1 MRLLFFLYIVPSNRS
16 NMMTIII
23 VAVAIIVAAYL
34 ISIYNKLVKLKTLMQ
49 EGWSGIDVQ
58 LKKRYD
64 LIPNLINTVKG
75 YATHEKEVF
84 ENVAAMRSVGIN
96 AKTIKEQEQAENQI
110 TQALGR
116 LFAVAENYP
125 ELKANTNFME
135 LQRELSQ
142 VENDIQMS
150 RRYYNGTVRENN
162 ILIESFPSNIVAN
175 LFTFKTGEFFELDNE
190 GERTVPKVTF

>member
-1 MRLLFFLYIVPSNRS
+1 MIPFITTIAVVVVLGGLLIG
-16 NMMTIII
+16 
-23 VAVAIIVAAYL
+23 
-34 ISIYNKLVKLKTLMQ
+34 IYNKLVRLKNMVQ

-64 LIPNLINTVKG
+64 LIPNLVESVKG

-96 AKTIKEQEQAENQI
+96 AQTIKDQQNAENMI
-110 TQALGR
+110 TQALGK

-125 ELKANTNFME
+125 DLKANQNFIN
-135 LQRELSQ
+135 LQDQLSQ

-162 ILIESFPSNIVAN
+162 ITVESFPSNLVAGM
-175 LFTFKTGEFFELDNE
+175 FGFGKSEFFELEDE
-190 GERTVPKVTF
+190 AQREAPKVSFK

>member
-1 MRLLFFLYIVPSNRS
+1 MT
-16 NMMTIII
+16 TIII
-23 VAVAIIVAAYL
+23 VAVAVIVAAYL
-34 ISIYNKLVKLKTLMQ
+34 VSIYNKLVKLKTLMQ

-75 YATHEKEVF
+75 YATHEREVF
-84 ENVAAMRSVGIN
+84 ENVAAMRSAGIN
-96 AKTIKEQEQAENQI
+96 AKTVKEQEQAENQI

-125 ELKANTNFME
+125 ELKANANFME

-142 VENDIQMS
+142 IENDIQMS

-162 ILIESFPSNIVAN
+162 ILVESFPSNIVAN
-175 LFTFKTGEFFELDNE
+175 IFTFSKGEFFELDNE
-190 GERTVPKVTF
+190 QERSVPKVEF

>member
-1 MRLLFFLYIVPSNRS
+1 MS
-16 NMMTIII
+16 TIII
-23 VAVAIIVAAYL
+23 VIIAGVLAAYL
-34 ISIYNKLVKLKTLMQ
+34 ISMYNKLVKLKTLMQ

-75 YATHEKEVF
+75 FATHEKEVF
-84 ENVAAMRSVGIN
+84 ENVAAMRSAGIN
-96 AKTIKEQEQAENQI
+96 AKTVQEQEQAENQI

-125 ELKANTNFME
+125 DLKANTNFIE

-142 VENDIQMS
+142 IENDIQMS

-162 ILIESFPSNIVAN
+162 ILVESFPSNIVAN
-175 LFTFKTGEFFELDNE
+175 LFTFSKGEFFELDNE
-190 GERTVPKVTF
+190 QERTVPKVSF

>member
-1 MRLLFFLYIVPSNRS
+1 MITIVFGVILFILAVL
-16 NMMTIII
+16 II
-23 VAVAIIVAAYL
+23 
-34 ISIYNKLVKLKTLMQ
+34 SFYNKLVRLKNMAE

-64 LIPNLINTVKG
+64 LIPNLVETVKG

-84 ENVAAMRSVGIN
+84 ENVASTRSMGIN
-96 AKTIKEQEQAENQI
+96 AATVKEQGQAENMI

-125 ELKANTNFME
+125 DLKANQNFME
-135 LQRELSQ
+135 LQRELSK
-142 VENDIQMS
+142 VENDIQLA

-162 ILIESFPSNIVAN
+162 ISVESFPSNLVASS
-175 LFTFKTGEFFELDNE
+175 FSFKKFDFFELENNQ
-190 GERTVPKVTF
+190 ERETPSVNFN

>member
-1 MRLLFFLYIVPSNRS
+1 MVV
-16 NMMTIII
+16 I
-23 VAVAIIVAAYL
+23 VASAVLFILAVLIITF
-34 ISIYNKLVKLKTLMQ
+34 YNKLVKLKNMAE

-64 LIPNLINTVKG
+64 LIPNLVETVKG

-84 ENVAAMRSVGIN
+84 ENVAATRSMGIN
-96 AKTIKEQEQAENQI
+96 ASTVKEQEQAENMI

-125 ELKANTNFME
+125 DLKANQNFLE
-135 LQRELSQ
+135 LQRELAK
-142 VENDIQMS
+142 VENDIQMA

-162 ILIESFPSNIVAN
+162 ITVESFPSNLVASS
-175 LFTFKTGEFFELDNE
+175 FSFRKFDYFELENE
-190 GERTVPKVTF
+190 QERSTPKVDFN

>member
-1 MRLLFFLYIVPSNRS
+1 
-16 NMMTIII
+16 MTIIII
-23 VAVAIIVAAYL
+23 VAVVVILGGYL
-34 ISIYNKLVKLKTLMQ
+34 IAIYNKLVRLRTMMQ

-96 AKTIKEQEQAENQI
+96 AKTVKEQEQAENQI
-110 TQALGR
+110 TQALGK

-125 ELKANTNFME
+125 DLKANTNFME
-135 LQRELSQ
+135 LQSQ
-142 VENDIQMS
+142 LGIVENDIQMA
-150 RRYYNGTVRENN
+150 RRYYNGTVRDNN
-162 ILIESFPSNIVAN
+162 ILVESFPSNIVAN
-175 LFTFKTGEFFELDNE
+175 VFTFQKGEFFELDNAQ
-190 GERTVPKVTF
+190 ERTAPQVQF

>member
-1 MRLLFFLYIVPSNRS
+1 MS
-16 NMMTIII
+16 TIII
-23 VAVAIIVAAYL
+23 VIIAGVLAAYL
-34 ISIYNKLVKLKTLMQ
+34 ISMYNKLVKLKTLMQ

-75 YATHEKEVF
+75 FATHEKEVF

-96 AKTIKEQEQAENQI
+96 AKTVKEQEQAENQI

-116 LFAVAENYP
+116 LFAVAEIYP
-125 ELKANTNFME
+125 DLKANTNFVD

-162 ILIESFPSNIVAN
+162 ILVESFPSNIVAN
-175 LFTFKTGEFFELDNE
+175 LFTFSKGEFFELDNE
-190 GERTVPKVTF
+190 QERTVPNVSF